1 VFLLLIQLLMLFFP
15 FDYFLKP
22 AYIFFIHDCFFKARF
37 ASRVSLPEFRFP
49 SFASRV
55 SLREHEV
62 LFASLKKTNYSLF
75 QRFPSFASGARGP
88 FRFARSSGL
97 IHKDNFPESFRVSS
111 GWNPE

>member
-22 AYIFFIHDCFFKARF
+22 AYIFFIHDYFFKA
-37 ASRVSLPEFRFP
+37 
-49 SFASRV
+49 RV

-62 LFASLKKTNYSLF
+62 
-75 QRFPSFASGARGP
+75 RFT
-88 FRFARSSGL
+88 RFARSSGL
-97 IHKDNFPESFRVSS
+97 IHKDNFPEYFRVSS